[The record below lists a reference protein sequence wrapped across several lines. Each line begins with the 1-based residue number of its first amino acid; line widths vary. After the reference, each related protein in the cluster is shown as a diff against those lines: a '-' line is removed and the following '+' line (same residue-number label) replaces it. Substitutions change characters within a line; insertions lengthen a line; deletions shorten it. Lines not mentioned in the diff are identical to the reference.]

1 MDDLT
6 LIFTNAMQYNDKVR
20 LGLGLG
26 LAKPS
31 PSPNPSPSPSP
42 NPSPNPNN
50 GKESDYHKMADT
62 LRKQVPLAL
71 VPNPS
76 P

>member
-26 LAKPS
+26 LANPSPNPKPSPS
-31 PSPNPSPSPSP
+31 PSPNPSPSPSQ
-42 NPSPNPNN
+42 
-50 GKESDYHKMADT
+50 ESDYHKMADT
-62 LRKQVPLAL
+62 LRKQVALAL
-71 VPNPS
+71 APTPK